1 MRYSGE
7 AELQAFLFFV
17 YICTDNYMAD
27 LLIASEI
34 NFSFK
39 KCQLGH

>member
-7 AELQAFLFFV
+7 AELQALLFFV
-17 YICTDNYMAD
+17 YIRTDNYTAD